1 MSHKEEAAVEI
12 GIAKAYDNLAKRVV
26 LQAVME
32 YKTVRSQ
39 IRNEMA
45 KGGLASEGLIIKCQ
59 KLEHFFDSD
68 WCDQLCGFDGS
79 AIKQRLNR
87 R

>member
-1 MSHKEEAAVEI
+1 MSHREEAAVEF
-12 GIAKAYDNLAKRVV
+12 GIKKAYENLSKRVV
-26 LQAVME
+26 LQAAME

-39 IRNEMA
+39 IRNDIA
-45 KGGLASEGLIIKCQ
+45 NGGFVSERLIIKCQ
-59 KLEHFFDSD
+59 ELEHFFDSD